1 MQSKTIKDLLRDN
14 EFTKGFIPSYD
25 SLTELGTNMYL
36 SFIESNKGDK
46 KFINK
51 ILDSKEYNNQF
62 LTQILNKRVEVCE
75 LQDKIDKETLAM
87 YLCFNIPTP
96 GAVVIYL
103 IELLEFYETNGRKAT
118 VDDIVDIYPLGF
130 YNKET
135 LIFIIDNITKRNL
148 SVWSNIY

>member
-14 EFTKGFIPSYD
+14 EFTKGFIPSYEL
-25 SLTELGTNMYL
+25 LTGFGSNTYL
-36 SFIESNKGDK
+36 AFIESNKGDK

-51 ILDSKEYNNQF
+51 LLKSKEYNNQF

-75 LQDKIDKETLAM
+75 LQDKIDKEALAM
-87 YLCFNIPTP
+87 YLCFNIPNP
-96 GAVVIYL
+96 GAAIIYL

-118 VDDIVDIYPLGF
+118 IVDIADIYPRGF

-135 LIFIIDNITKRNL
+135 LIFIIDNITKQNL
-148 SVWSNIY
+148 SVWSKIY

>member
-1 MQSKTIKDLLRDN
+1 MKQTIKDLLRDN
-14 EFTKGFIPSYD
+14 EFTKGFIPSYN
-25 SLTELGTNMYL
+25 LLNELGTNMYL
-36 SFIESNKGDK
+36 TFIESNKGDK
-46 KFINK
+46 KFIDK
-51 ILDSKEYNNQF
+51 ILNSKEYNNQF

-75 LQDKIDKETLAM
+75 LQDKIDNAALAM
-87 YLCFNIPTP
+87 YLCFNIPNP

-103 IELLEFYETNGRKAT
+103 IDLLEFYETNGRKAT
-118 VDDIVDIYPLGF
+118 VDDMADIYPLGF